1 MSDSKSFRP
10 CPVCGIAVHPDS
22 DYRPFCSKRCQQIDL
37 GRWAGGDY
45 SIPDDSASPWELDDS
60 EDPKLQ

>member
-1 MSDSKSFRP
+1 MSDAEKFRP
-10 CPVCGIAVHPDS
+10 CPVCGIAVNPET

-45 SIPDDSASPWELDDS
+45 SVPGDPVSPWEMDDS
-60 EDPKLQ
+60 DVSTLQ